1 MLVMS
6 SNAVVTELVEYG
18 GDLSWLKAAKS
29 FWGT

>member
-6 SNAVVTELVEYG
+6 SNSVITELVESG
-18 GDLSWLKAAKS
+18 GDLSWLKAANS

>member
-6 SNAVVTELVEYG
+6 SNSVITELVEYC
-18 GDLSWLKAAKS
+18 GDLSWLKAANS